1 MKKYSSVLLFGLVL
15 IVIVGW
21 FSVFTVDQTQTALVL
36 ELGKP
41 VSDALKPGL
50 HFKLPYQNVIYF
62 DARVLEYD
70 APPAEVLTKDKKN
83 LVVDNYSRWK
93 IIDPLLFYKSVQ
105 TIRKGISRID
115 DIVYAQLRVAL
126 GNYLLTEIV
135 STKRNEIMQKV
146 TQNCDRLLRN
156 YGIAVLDVRIKRTD
170 LPPENER
177 AIYNRMKAERERQAK
192 MYRSE
197 GKEEAAKIRAKT
209 DRERAVMLAQAQ
221 KQAEELKGQG
231 DALATAI
238 YAKALSQG
246 PDFYAFYKSL
256 QAYKSA
262 FNKRTQFILTPQT
275 EFLRFLK
282 EK

>member
-1 MKKYSSVLLFGLVL
+1 MKKFSSVLLVVL
-15 IVIVGW
+15 ILLGIVGW
-21 FSVFTVDQTQTALVL
+21 FSVFSVDQTQTALVL

-83 LVVDNYSRWK
+83 LVVDNYSRWR
-93 IIDPLLFYKSVQ
+93 IVDPLLFYKSVQ

-126 GNYLLTEIV
+126 GRYLLTEIV

-146 TQNCDRLLRN
+146 TYNCDNLLRN

-197 GKEEAAKIRAKT
+197 GKEEAAKIRSKA
-209 DRERAVMLAQAQ
+209 DMERAVMLAQAK

-231 DALATAI
+231 EALATAI

-246 PDFYAFYKSL
+246 PNFYEFYKSL

-262 FNKRTQFILTPQT
+262 LSKQTQFILTPQT